1 MGMRSLTLEEIKEIL
16 RVEIRK
22 QILWAHHV
30 NEGTSE
36 HDIHNRM
43 NSLSSVSDQEHSLM
57 KKIAND
63 EKSYDKELDGKL
75 TSILES
81 LEIDAS
87 TKSVAYKQ
95 LRRHFKSLYLLR
107 YDWARSLIKKSG
119 RVDDDFRREA
129 DEMLSLNLYTD
140 LVKDRRAIRD
150 ERNNEEEI
158 IQSQNDRKE
167 QIDDSSSLESTPL
180 SEVIDSY
187 LDEKSYDNE
196 KTADKI
202 EHALRMLVEDFGDIA
217 INRINSTRVKLFKQ
231 NLRHLPSRRNQI
243 AIYRDK
249 SFHELVLMG
258 EKNIIRAKD
267 RLSTTSVNDILGFL
281 STFFKWATQNGY
293 TDRNFFEGVKIQK
306 KRRTHVRDERARY
319 TDKQISKL
327 FDSKT
332 YLEYTIERNNFA
344 YYWVPLIALFSGCRI
359 NEICSLYLDNI
370 IKLKGKNSGRDI
382 WCFNLLEEEHRSDKR
397 LKNSSSRRIVPIH
410 DEILNLDFL
419 EFVKILERK
428 KKERL
433 FEELKSYKGH
443 NYANS
448 VQRFW
453 NERYTRDLGIE
464 TDADGK
470 RVTFHSL
477 RHAVADTLKQA
488 NVETKFINEHQG
500 HSQGNIDLDRYGKN
514 YDAEILYENCTK
526 KIVYESSRGRKIN
539 FSALKVDWGKYLK

>member
-75 TSILES
+75 TSILKS

-129 DEMLSLNLYTD
+129 DEMLSLDLYKD
-140 LVKDRRAIRD
+140 IVKERRAIRD
-150 ERNNEEEI
+150 GRINEEEI
-158 IQSQNDRKE
+158 IQSQNERSE
-167 QIDDSSSLESTPL
+167 EIDDRSSLESTPL

-217 INRINSTRVKLFKQ
+217 INRINSARVKLFKKH
-231 NLRHLPSRRNQI
+231 LRLLPSRRNQL

-281 STFFKWATQNGY
+281 STFFKWTTQNGY
-293 TDRNFFEGVKIQK
+293 TERNFFEGVKIQK

-327 FDSKT
+327 FDPET
-332 YLEYTIERNNFA
+332 YLEYTIDRNNIA

-370 IKLKGKNSGRDI
+370 IKLKGMNSGRDI

-477 RHAVADTLKQA
+477 RHVVADTLKQA
-488 NVETKFINEHQG
+488 NVDTKFINEH
-500 HSQGNIDLDRYGKN
+500 
-514 YDAEILYENCTK
+514 
-526 KIVYESSRGRKIN
+526 
-539 FSALKVDWGKYLK
+539 